1 MGRKRSKLNIILN
14 ILIWGILFFIA
25 FMFYRG
31 ISFKPTDIT
40 SYADQDKDT
49 ILSTLDITVTP
60 APYMKDKIY
69 EYTDKELSVDKDD
82 KTGFA
87 VIYLDDE
94 YAGIHIDSKKY
105 SIFGLQVGDA
115 EISVENKIT
124 YEYDRSFQVIDE
136 IERGVSDTWFFENY
150 DNNTGLALTV
160 NNATNCI
167 VAITYYTDMD
177 EITKEL
183 SSI

>member
-69 EYTDKELSVDKDD
+69 EFTDKEISIERDD
-82 KTGFA
+82 KTGFS
-87 VIYLDDE
+87 VIYLDGE
-94 YAGIHIDSKKY
+94 YAGIHFDSKQY
-105 SIFGLQVGDA
+105 SLFGLQVGDA
-115 EISVENKIT
+115 EISIHDQIT
-124 YEYDRSFQVIDE
+124 YEYDRSFNVLDE
-136 IERGVSDTWFFENY
+136 VERGVSDALFFENHE
-150 DNNTGLALTV
+150 DNTGLAVIT
-160 NNATNCI
+160 NSATNCI

-177 EITKEL
+177 EITKDL
-183 SSI
+183 SPV